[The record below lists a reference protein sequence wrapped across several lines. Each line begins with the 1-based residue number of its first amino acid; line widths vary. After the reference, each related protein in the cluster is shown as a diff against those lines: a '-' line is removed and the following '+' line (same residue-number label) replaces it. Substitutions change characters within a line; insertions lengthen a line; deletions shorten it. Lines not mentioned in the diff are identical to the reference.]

1 MLRSICTRTWSG
13 RPMLRGCRATCTS
26 LASKVSL
33 YCFGGAAVWRENRT
47 IGAAVLSALLSTDSC
62 VLCPS
67 WGHCQFSLPGSSLHY
82 CLEADC
88 LSSTCLACG
97 PVTYNLLK
105 LLKST
110 RLLKSPGLLKSPELL
125 NSPLHISSM

>member
-13 RPMLRGCRATCTS
+13 RPMLRGCRTTCTS
-26 LASKVSL
+26 LAFKVSL
-33 YCFGGAAVWRENRT
+33 YCYGGAAVWRENRT
-47 IGAAVLSALLSTDSC
+47 IGAAVLSALVKYRQLCTLS
-62 VLCPS
+62 LL
-67 WGHCQFSLPGSSLHY
+67 GSLPVLTARVIIALLFGSR
-82 CLEADC
+82 
-88 LSSTCLACG
+88 LSVFNLLACG

-110 RLLKSPGLLKSPELL
+110 RLLKSPGLL